1 MDSFYKVKNKIE
13 IKTNFIYLNEMKVL
27 SDEKHQLANENNYN
41 FDHPDAFDFDLL
53 LETLKNLKM
62 GRQVR

>member
-1 MDSFYKVKNKIE
+1 MIWGFFLLYENSIQ
-13 IKTNFIYLNEMKVL
+13 VL
-27 SDEKHQLANENNYN
+27 TEEQHHQANENNYN

>member
-1 MDSFYKVKNKIE
+1 MHHRVSHCRGVQ
-13 IKTNFIYLNEMKVL
+13 VL
-27 SDEKHQLANENNYN
+27 DEERHKLASENNYN

-62 GRQVR
+62 GRQVQ